1 MKANQN
7 KCHFV
12 SNLSSLDITL
22 ELLLRSFSVENSSSK
37 KLLGVTIAIKP
48 NVSNHVK
55 NLQ

>member
-12 SNLSSLDITL
+12 SSLDITL
-22 ELLLRSFSVENSSSK
+22 ELLLCSFSVENSNSK
-37 KLLGVTIAIKP
+37 KLLGVTIDRKP
-48 NVSNHVK
+48 NVSEHVK